1 VLIRLYIVLY
11 DKSDLVCFLMSSD
24 FFQNLFRRRSYRVEY
39 TGSLPTSEV
48 KRHRA
53 RLVLG
58 WGTAWEHPRVLSA
71 FCFPLLIWH
80 SAQCVAP
87 RTNATPCPPFAAPI
101 HCKVDLPFSFLF
113 FPHVFWSRVSSAL
126 HWGAHAD
133 IDSWRRPRLPYAL
146 GARALQARLP

>member
-24 FFQNLFRRRSYRVEY
+24 FFQNLFRRRPYRVEY

-71 FCFPLLIWH
+71 FCIRLLIWH
-80 SAQCVAP
+80 SAQRFAP
-87 RTNATPCPPFAAPI
+87 RTNATPWAPLAAPI
-101 HCKVDLPFSFLF
+101 HCTVDVPFSFLF
-113 FPHVFWSRVSSAL
+113 LPHVFRSSVSSAL
-126 HWGAHAD
+126 PWGPHAD

-146 GARALQARLP
+146 GARELQASLP